1 MSRTKALS
9 DALIE
14 MIKARCPNAYYEE
27 GVQVGMEKKK
37 YPFVTLELEDV
48 GYTDGSTKYVLELN
62 VIDYGKIKSIAEQL
76 ADKIQDDLDHITYI
90 DENIQFRSYK
100 DGRKTIKEDDKQV
113 IRKRLMFEII
123 MYDLKGEE

>member
-1 MSRTKALS
+1 MSRTEALS

-14 MIKARCPNAYYEE
+14 MIKVRCNNVYYEE

-37 YPFVTLELEDV
+37 YPFVTLELEDI
-48 GYTDGSTKYVLELN
+48 GNTDGATKYVLELN
-62 VIDYGKIKSIAEQL
+62 VIDYGKIKSTAEEL
-76 ADKIQDDLDHITYI
+76 ADKIQDDLDHINYI